1 MTTLATAP
9 APASLDE
16 ILLFGSAVG
25 TPGVVSTPSL
35 ITAMLDSGKGI
46 SDLIFSPGRPLQVE
60 RHGEL
65 TSVPV
70 PQLPVL
76 QPEDTARIAR
86 DLIDGNEQALLALKD
101 QGSCDLSYSLPHR
114 SRFRVNVFRQ
124 RGTYAVVMRV
134 IATKIPT
141 LAELNLP
148 PRSEE
153 RRVGKSVDLG
163 GRRINKK
170 KRSKDYT

>member
-1 MTTLATAP
+1 MPPIEGKTRLRRTAVGAYNLRRTHPTMTTLATAP

-25 TPGVVSTPSL
+25 TPGVVSTPAL

-76 QPEDTARIAR
+76 QPEDT
-86 DLIDGNEQALLALKD
+86 
-101 QGSCDLSYSLPHR
+101 
-114 SRFRVNVFRQ
+114 
-124 RGTYAVVMRV
+124 
-134 IATKIPT
+134 
-141 LAELNLP
+141 
-148 PRSEE
+148 
-153 RRVGKSVDLG
+153 
-163 GRRINKK
+163 
-170 KRSKDYT
+170 